1 MAVGAPVLIALVWA
15 FLYVPAPRLET
26 EPLQPQ
32 PAKGG
37 ILVQFSYVVPTYTF
51 RQEDGFV
58 IDALTYQTNV
68 VNERLPAQLAL
79 LK

>member
-1 MAVGAPVLIALVWA
+1 
-15 FLYVPAPRLET
+15 
-26 EPLQPQ
+26 
-32 PAKGG
+32 
-37 ILVQFSYVVPTYTF
+37 LVQLSYVVPTYTF

-68 VNERLPAQLAL
+68 VNERLPAQLAR